1 MIRSKATLLALLSS
15 ALLMSTAQ
23 ADFDGPQRGGPPFG
37 GPGFGMP
44 NAGMM
49 VERMAE
55 YLDLDETQLENVQN
69 IMSAA
74 EPEMKALREQQ
85 RANHEALESLGAD
98 DPEVQNIAI
107 SNGELA
113 TAGTLLFVRVR
124 GEIDAV
130 LTDEQR
136 ARFAEFREQ
145 KRDRAERRKGPP

>member
-1 MIRSKATLLALLSS
+1 MKRIDATVLALLASVLLVS
-15 ALLMSTAQ
+15 AAQ
-23 ADFDGPQRGGPPFG
+23 ADLDGPQRGGPPFG
-37 GPGFGMP
+37 GPGFGLP

-49 VERMAE
+49 VEHMAE
-55 YLDLDETQLENVQN
+55 YLDLDDTQIESVQN

-74 EPEMKALREQQ
+74 EPEMQALREQM
-85 RANHEALESLGAD
+85 RANHEALESLAAD

-130 LTDEQR
+130 LTAEQR
-136 ARFAEFREQ
+136 AKLAEFRTQ
-145 KRDRAERRKGPP
+145 RRDRAERRKGPR